1 MSENIQSFQNTT
13 TETVIQQQYN
23 DHALSKTFPIVMR
36 TVSDCYAN
44 KEQEYG
50 ACQSHLD
57 GKKCWCP
64 YNQQKICGQYLEFDF
79 CGLVHVGFIITQGKK
94 DCCWVTKYKVEYYV
108 GEQWYQGGEYEGNV
122 DSNTKEFRKTNN
134 IANKL
139 RIFPLAYHEYIDFK
153 ADVAIVYVDQNKDV
167 LELSVNNQQFQT
179 ENNLQNIQTYNLP
192 EDNHIWHYLDTDNI
206 FKGPFTTY
214 QMDYM
219 NKEKYFQ
226 IIGVTKVKCQE
237 LEVKM
242 SKQDYGMIEFFQ
254 QQRKAQVD
262 RKMIESDSGNN
273 MRNMIDTTEENKS
286 NQINQKQQQIDQN
299 QIEQD
304 TQFHNN
310 QQQSDPNIESKQNMQ
325 EYNQEE
331 SLDQIYSD
339 SDMSV
344 VNKEMGD
351 FRNSIT
357 QTGMNLIQ
365 LDLVLSQEI
374 KDVQK
379 QDCWSQYEIINTDL
393 LKDVK
398 NGIQYERT
406 LSHAETQTD
415 LSKLEISITQTRQCF
430 QKLVIPPS
438 VEKCINTE
446 LSLRRGNQDEE
457 YIENKFTTYRDVQAV
472 EVGDHT
478 GARVPIVKKEQHG
491 NKESIFAPGAG
502 LLQHNDN
509 PDLDPVAYKE
519 QLKAKQHDLYYD
531 HFNDY
536 DFGDIPYS
544 HWNEDNDNQ
553 NYQQPNNNNDN
564 QEPAQNN
571 YQEQNVNYQQP
582 EPEPNKQFI
591 AQDLFPNVFKN
602 INSQNDNQTGKEN
615 IMDTRTGTEQNI
627 PREVQKAQS
636 QFKELILKAIN
647 DHFQNEGRND
657 LKTDSLRQALIN
669 YRQYYAEVKRI
680 HLDFR
685 KIAAQLGLTEKQV
698 SQMFRTLQDNE
709 LDDWSPEKI
718 QAVRERAEQ
727 LRLTHPELS
736 KEQLKEQLDKEF
748 SLTPEYSQ
756 SPKKITNR
764 ISYILKKL
772 FG

>member
-1 MSENIQSFQNTT
+1 MMYYITYKQYIYHSAILLEDLFQVLAVIDQISIAPLQKQVCGVFIYFLFLKNIIIYITL
-13 TETVIQQQYN
+13 QY
-23 DHALSKTFPIVMR
+23 KTINYRPNLIV
-36 TVSDCYAN
+36 
-44 KEQEYG
+44 
-50 ACQSHLD
+50 
-57 GKKCWCP
+57 
-64 YNQQKICGQYLEFDF
+64 
-79 CGLVHVGFIITQGKK
+79 ITQ
-94 DCCWVTKYKVEYYV
+94 Y
-108 GEQWYQGGEYEGNV
+108 
-122 DSNTKEFRKTNN
+122 
-134 IANKL
+134 
-139 RIFPLAYHEYIDFK
+139 
-153 ADVAIVYVDQNKDV
+153 
-167 LELSVNNQQFQT
+167 
-179 ENNLQNIQTYNLP
+179 
-192 EDNHIWHYLDTDNI
+192 
-206 FKGPFTTY
+206 
-214 QMDYM
+214 
-219 NKEKYFQ
+219 
-226 IIGVTKVKCQE
+226 
-237 LEVKM
+237 
-242 SKQDYGMIEFFQ
+242 
-254 QQRKAQVD
+254 
-262 RKMIESDSGNN
+262 
-273 MRNMIDTTEENKS
+273 
-286 NQINQKQQQIDQN
+286 
-299 QIEQD
+299 
-304 TQFHNN
+304 
-310 QQQSDPNIESKQNMQ
+310 
-325 EYNQEE
+325 
-331 SLDQIYSD
+331 
-339 SDMSV
+339 
-344 VNKEMGD
+344 
-351 FRNSIT
+351 
-357 QTGMNLIQ
+357 
-365 LDLVLSQEI
+365 
-374 KDVQK
+374 
-379 QDCWSQYEIINTDL
+379 
-393 LKDVK
+393 
-398 NGIQYERT
+398 
-406 LSHAETQTD
+406 HAENGQSTLESWTMVD
-415 LSKLEISITQTRQCF
+415 FNLSKLEISITQTRQCF